1 MIAIDLLNGGSGG
14 SDIDLNDIYQKINNL
29 NFNTQTINEN
39 INVID
44 SAIAG
49 IAANTFMISN
59 KIENALLN
67 EFDLSSP
74 NFLNISGIAENLNG
88 KQNVIY
94 KLNCINCLNV
104 NENFNSFTNA
114 SGSIYG
120 DGLCF
125 DNCFNDNKGLCNYV
139 LSPEGLTNCFN
150 NNEYLKANIEAYDL
164 NNCLNNDSFGSLI
177 LDVRNLRTCLN
188 NATFSPAGQY
198 YLKADFIAS
207 CFNNFAPLDSVR
219 LHVDAMHNLQLFQN
233 CNIYH
238 LNGYFKGD
246 VATSCFNSMTFESI
260 ERDTTETH
268 YLNRRIFL
276 NYQEFTKCFNNNLIS
291 GDCAIF
297 GNVDRLNDCFISLSL
312 RYNSSQ
318 YYSNFINANYAKN
331 CFISMHLNG
340 YNSFSNSFNYA
351 SSLFRDIAFY
361 GYSLNVNLNVQRGEY
376 MFLRMTDALFNIKL
390 NALSAYYLFN
400 YINHTYTHSSSGL
413 QIIGYVAS
421 LYSWM
426 NYGNNIQRLSL
437 SLNGNVCSY
446 LLFHATTSQST
457 DLYRTLFINLDFD
470 YIINVLVGMRSNLY
484 SDMRGYINIRG
495 GSVYDCFKDVSFSA
509 ATCRVDAQF
518 ANSIGRRATI
528 QSLFLNGNEFTSCL
542 TSEIAITNLNFNV
555 DKASDCLKYF
565 SITSMRAD
573 CNFIS
578 GCLKEG
584 ELNYGQIKGESLYDC
599 FTKITGTEIAINAF
613 SVYSALISCSISRVN
628 FYVGSSF
635 RSCLKSCTIN
645 YLDLNADKYLYVYNN
660 FNNNSLITCR
670 VHCPL
675 RLANQGFEGNT
686 IIQKLIFDYPPEF
699 AEVVAFGSNA
709 FGSAFTLEIPNMFY
723 VGPDDVHLSTVGIK
737 INNNALEFVYQPGGV
752 VSDMQ
757 KYCSNYTSVINA
769 VFTNVN
775 QKLILKHYIDI

>member
-1 MIAIDLLNGGSGG
+1 MIAIDLLNGSGG
-14 SDIDLNDIYQKINNL
+14 NDIDLNDIYQKINNL
-29 NFNTQTINEN
+29 NFNTQTLNEN

-59 KIENALLN
+59 SIQNALLN
-67 EFDLSSP
+67 EFDFSNP
-74 NFLNISGIAENLNG
+74 NFLNVSGIAENLNG

-260 ERDTTETH
+260 ERDTYETH
-268 YLNRRIFL
+268 YLNRRLFL
-276 NYQEFTKCFNNNLIS
+276 NYQEFTSCFNNNLIS

-297 GNVDRLNDCFISLSL
+297 GNVDRLNYCFNSMSLK
-312 RYNSSQ
+312 YNNSQ
-318 YYSNFINANYAKN
+318 YYSNFINANYAMR
-331 CFISMHLNG
+331 CFTSIHLSN

-351 SSLFRDIAFY
+351 ESIYNAIICF
-361 GYSLNVNLNVQRGEY
+361 GYSMNVNLNVQNGKY
-376 MFLRMTDALFNIKL
+376 LFLSMTDALLNVKL
-390 NALSAYYLFN
+390 NALSLYYCFN
-400 YINHTYTHSSSGL
+400 YIHHTHTNSAQGL
-413 QIIGYVAS
+413 NIIGYVAS
-421 LYSWM
+421 MSSCF
-426 NYGNNIQRLSL
+426 NYGNDIQRLSL

-446 LLFHATTSQST
+446 LLFHATTNQST

-484 SDMRGYINIRG
+484 TDMRGYINIRG

-509 ATCRVDAQF
+509 ATCCVDAQF

-528 QSLFLNGNEFTSCL
+528 QSLFLNGNDYTSCL
-542 TSEIAITNLNFNV
+542 TSEIAITNLNMNV
-555 DKASDCLKYF
+555 DKASECLKYF
-565 SITSMRAD
+565 SVTSMRAD

-578 GCLKEG
+578 GCLKDG
-584 ELNYGQIKGESLYDC
+584 SLYYGQIKGESLYDC
-599 FTKITGTEIAINAF
+599 FTKITGTELAINAF
-613 SVYSALISCSISRVN
+613 SVYSALINCSISRVN
-628 FYVGSSF
+628 LYVGSSF
-635 RSCLKSCTIN
+635 RSCLKSCTFN
-645 YLDLNADKYLYVYNN
+645 YLDLNADKYLYVNNN
-660 FNNNSLITCR
+660 FNNNSLISCH

-699 AEVVAFGSNA
+699 VEVSAFGSNA

-723 VGPDDVHLSTVGIK
+723 VGSDAAHLSTVCISTNAEGI
-737 INNNALEFVYQPGGV
+737 NFVYQPGGV

-757 KYCSNYTSVINA
+757 KYCSNYTSAISA
-769 VFTNVN
+769 IFTNVS
-775 QKLILKHYIDI
+775 QKLVLKHYIDI

>member
-1 MIAIDLLNGGSGG
+1 MIAIDLLNGSGG

-49 IAANTFMISN
+49 IAANTFVISN
-59 KIENALLN
+59 SIQNALLN

-74 NFLNISGIAENLNG
+74 NFLNISEIAENLNG

-207 CFNNFAPLDSVR
+207 CFNNFAPIDSVR

-276 NYQEFTKCFNNNLIS
+276 NYQEFTNCFNNNSII

-297 GNVDRLNDCFISLSL
+297 GNVNRLNDCFNSITVL
-312 RYNSSQ
+312 YNSSQ
-318 YYSNFINANYAKN
+318 YYSNLINANSAQN
-331 CFISMHLNG
+331 CFMSIDLNG

-351 SSLFRDIAFY
+351 SSIFRNIAFH

-376 MFLRMTDALFNIKL
+376 MFMRMTDALFNIKL
-390 NALSAYYLFN
+390 NALSLYYLFN
-400 YINHTYTHSSSGL
+400 YINHTYTLSASGL
-413 QIIGYVAS
+413 QIIGYVGS

-446 LLFHATTSQST
+446 LLFHATTNQST

-484 SDMRGYINIRG
+484 TDMRGYINIRG

-528 QSLFLNGNEFTSCL
+528 QSLFLNGNEYTSCL
-542 TSEIAITNLNFNV
+542 TSEIAITNLNMNV
-555 DKASDCLKYF
+555 DKASDCIKFF
-565 SITSMRAD
+565 SVTSMRAD
-573 CNFIS
+573 CNFMS
-578 GCLKEG
+578 SCLREG
-584 ELNYGQIKGESLYDC
+584 TLNNATIKAESLYDC
-599 FTKITGTEIAINAF
+599 FAKVT
-613 SVYSALISCSISRVN
+613 
-628 FYVGSSF
+628 GSSLYINCPMIDVVLVSCNYSRIDF
-635 RSCLKSCTIN
+635 YAGSSVRACLKNCTIN
-645 YLDLNADKYLYVYNN
+645 YLDINADKYLSMYNW
-660 FNNNSLITCR
+660 FNYNSLFTCGI
-670 VHCPL
+670 HCPL
-675 RLANQGFEGNT
+675 RFDNQGFEGNT
-686 IIQKLIFDYPPEF
+686 IISKMVINYPPEF
-699 AEVVAFGSNA
+699 RSVSLWGSNA

-723 VGPDDVHLSTVGIK
+723 VGPDDAHLSTVGIK

-769 VFTNVN
+769 IFTNVN